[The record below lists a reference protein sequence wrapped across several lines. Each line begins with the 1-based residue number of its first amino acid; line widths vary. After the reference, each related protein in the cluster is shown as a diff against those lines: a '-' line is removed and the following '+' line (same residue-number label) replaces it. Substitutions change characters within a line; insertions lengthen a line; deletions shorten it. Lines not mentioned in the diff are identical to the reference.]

1 MLCSQDVGGI
11 LEKLI
16 LPELS
21 VAALQLLVKVF
32 GGEIMLQFQFPQV
45 ECGPGGRV
53 FSSFMSSKGSRFF
66 SNCTGQPVPWELSST
81 LKPFVS

>member
-1 MLCSQDVGGI
+1 METWLESKVFGKKVGSQDVGGI

-16 LPELS
+16 LRELS

-53 FSSFMSSKGSRFF
+53 FSSF
-66 SNCTGQPVPWELSST
+66 
-81 LKPFVS
+81 KPFFQ